1 MVFKRIGQALARKKE
16 REKNYFGG
24 FYFFFPLSINIKV
37 YPVDFKDY
45 SLKGKLLTII
55 EHV

>member
-1 MVFKRIGQALARKKE
+1 MVFKRIGQALARE
-16 REKNYFGG
+16 REKLFWGIL
-24 FYFFFPLSINIKV
+24 FFFPLSINIKV

-45 SLKGKLLTII
+45 SLKGKLLAII

>member
-1 MVFKRIGQALARKKE
+1 MVFKRIGQALARKRKRE
-16 REKNYFGG
+16 RKIILEDFI
-24 FYFFFPLSINIKV
+24 FFPLSINIKV

-45 SLKGKLLTII
+45 SLKGKLLAII